1 MDSLFGVRLLLFF
14 FQNLSRPISMQQLL
28 KVTDLLFQL
37 AASFGIYHS
46 LNMKMHKAIAII
58 QFKLEGQVIKR
69 RPEFNMDKRLLL
81 DKIDYEEGTI
91 MIEGKKYE
99 LLDKS
104 FPTIDPN
111 NPYELSEAEEAL
123 MNRLCM
129 NFLNCDKLQEHI
141 RFLFNKGGLY
151 LCYNSNLLYHGFM
164 HLHIERYFS

>member
-1 MDSLFGVRLLLFF
+1 
-14 FQNLSRPISMQQLL
+14 
-28 KVTDLLFQL
+28 
-37 AASFGIYHS
+37 
-46 LNMKMHKAIAII
+46 MKMHKAIAII

-129 NFLNCDKLQEHI
+129 NPEALTRIIRICFNRKTCERDKI
-141 RFLFNKGGLY
+141 
-151 LCYNSNLLYHGFM
+151 NSISVF
-164 HLHIERYFS
+164 

>member
-1 MDSLFGVRLLLFF
+1 
-14 FQNLSRPISMQQLL
+14 
-28 KVTDLLFQL
+28 
-37 AASFGIYHS
+37 
-46 LNMKMHKAIAII
+46 
-58 QFKLEGQVIKR
+58 
-69 RPEFNMDKRLLL
+69 MDKRLLL

-151 LCYNSNLLYHGFM
+151 LCYNSSLSWLCAA
-164 HLHIERYFS
+164 

>member
-1 MDSLFGVRLLLFF
+1 MELILSLSQVLRLKHMRMILVSASGFMPQEDS
-14 FQNLSRPISMQQLL
+14 
-28 KVTDLLFQL
+28 DLREV
-37 AASFGIYHS
+37 S

-104 FPTIDPN
+104 FPTIDP
-111 NPYELSEAEEAL
+111 E
-123 MNRLCM
+123 
-129 NFLNCDKLQEHI
+129 
-141 RFLFNKGGLY
+141 
-151 LCYNSNLLYHGFM
+151 
-164 HLHIERYFS
+164 